1 MPEKIMP
8 QSNKN
13 YPVQDYINLN
23 RQNSEKYEFAGGK
36 ILQTA
41 GTNRTHNLIVTNLTI
56 AVGSRMKGGKSEIY
70 VNNMLVQLNPER
82 FTYPDV
88 VIVSGKPSYADQN
101 EDILLNPAIVVEV
114 FSKNANFFE
123 KNEKLECYL
132 AMPSV
137 REYVSVKEDEMR
149 VEHYT
154 KQNAKQFI
162 YRIYNDGDDFVSLDS
177 INCKISVAE
186 IYARIDVQKTDKPA
200 AIVAQSQKN

>member
-1 MPEKIMP
+1 MTEKIIP
-8 QSNKN
+8 QTNKN
-13 YPVQDYINLN
+13 YPVQEYINLN
-23 RQNSEKYEFAGGK
+23 RRNSEKYEFVNGE

-41 GTNRTHNLIVTNLTI
+41 GTNRTHNLIVTNLTV
-56 AVGSRMKGGKSEIY
+56 AVGSRMKSGKAEIY
-70 VNNMLVQLNPER
+70 VNNMLVQLSPER

-88 VIVSGKPSYADQN
+88 VIVNGDPSYIDKN
-101 EDILLNPAIVVEV
+101 EDVLLNPAIVVEV
-114 FSKNANFFE
+114 FSKNTNFSE

-137 REYVSVKEDEMR
+137 REYVSIKEDEMR

-162 YRIYNDGDDFVSLDS
+162 YRIYNDSDDFVSLDS

-186 IYARIDVQKTDKPA
+186 IYARVKLEPIKKKA
-200 AIVAQSQKN
+200 NNS